1 MPTLFPRVPLWPV
14 LALASTVCHAQVSPP
29 AAAPQAPD
37 ASAMKNLLSQ
47 NPAGALPGAV
57 PAGSPPAPGAPP
69 AGGPPSQ
76 GAPQPPPPPAPANG
90 LPTSVLSNP
99 NQPPPAAGDPT
110 QNAAGA
116 AFDNRL
122 PALDPAGGLI
132 RFNGQTWSITDNAV
146 FRARFEKYLN
156 TPEENGEE
164 EKAHREILSKIIAML
179 DPNVFNANT
188 ISNAYRL
195 LAKAAGYPGD
205 SRLSDTIAN
214 AIYTVWASKR
224 NQLRLAEANRI
235 LEEENDRIRTNMA
248 RRSQSEADSMRQSSR
263 EVTPRAP
270 MPAPGANAQPPRPQQ
285 PAPQN
290 TQDPTAAQPPGTGTN
305 PGLPGGTPAPG
316 SNAPADTGLNPP
328 VPTAEKLQSSATS
341 FSAVRIAGYAEKM
354 VENSIKVRANSLKGG
369 VSELQ
374 AKLEYQGLLVQLF
387 MQRRFHHVIIGC
399 RFYRAI
405 FSDGSDSKLQLPESS
420 QMPFTKG
427 SGLPAT
433 VSTIE
438 ALTNELIRETQTGVQ
453 AFHRLYEYGE
463 LRSASERLRDALLVG
478 EFLPEIRTLPF
489 DRKRRVLGFVEKL
502 SRLQSAIETKDYTLA
517 QEILSATDGIKAMA
531 KDFDATRP
539 NALIE
544 TARNAA
550 RLHLAKARSA
560 AISGDKAAF
569 AAALEE
575 AGKIWPNNPELQEVA
590 NKAFAANDQMSQA
603 TVELDQLIAQK
614 NIRRIADEAPRFL
627 AATHNAPPEKQAQL
641 KAVLEDFK
649 SMETALMASKE
660 LDRLGNP
667 AGAWETLDKIAQKF
681 PEDVQINQSRA
692 LYSAKAADF
701 VRTVQGARDLETR
714 SQMPSSLAWYL
725 KAQRLYPKSTLADE
739 GIQRLK
745 QAVMPASSTPAP

>member
-1 MPTLFPRVPLWPV
+1 MQKHFPSVPLWPV
-14 LALASTVCHAQVSPP
+14 LALVSTVCHAQVPP
-29 AAAPQAPD
+29 GKGPQLPD
-37 ASAMKNLLSQ
+37 ASQIKNLLPSNAGAPQ
-47 NPAGALPGAV
+47 PGSAPAAPNPTAPPASTGAPAGPP
-57 PAGSPPAPGAPP
+57 PAGSPP
-69 AGGPPSQ
+69 
-76 GAPQPPPPPAPANG
+76 PPPPANG
-90 LPTSVLSNP
+90 SPTSVLSNP
-99 NQPPPAAGDPT
+99 NQPAPAAGDPT
-110 QNAAGA
+110 QSTPGA

-164 EKAHREILSKIIAML
+164 EKAHRETLSKIIAML

-195 LAKAAGYPGD
+195 LARAAGYPGD

-224 NQLRLAEANRI
+224 NQQRLDESNRI
-235 LEEENDRIRTNMA
+235 LEEENERIRTNLA
-248 RRSQSEADSMRQSSR
+248 RRGQTEADNMRQNSR
-263 EVTPRAP
+263 ETSPRNPAP
-270 MPAPGANAQPPRPQQ
+270 PAGTNSQPRSQPAPPPPQNPPSSPTGGPDSNPGAPGGSPVPGANAPADAASAQQPP
-285 PAPQN
+285 
-290 TQDPTAAQPPGTGTN
+290 
-305 PGLPGGTPAPG
+305 LP
-316 SNAPADTGLNPP
+316 S
-328 VPTAEKLQSSATS
+328 AEKLQSSATS
-341 FSAVRIAGYAEKM
+341 FGSVRIAGYAEKL
-354 VENSIKVRANSLKGG
+354 VENSVKIRANSLKGG

-387 MQRRFHHVIIGC
+387 LQRRFHHVVIGC

-405 FSDGSDSKLQLPESS
+405 FSDGSDSKLQLPESN
-420 QMPFTKG
+420 QMMFTKG
-427 SGLPAT
+427 TGLQAT

-438 ALTNELIRETQTGVQ
+438 ALTNELIRETQTGIQ
-453 AFHRLYEYGE
+453 AFHRLYEFGE

-478 EFLPEIRTLPF
+478 EFLPEVRTVPF
-489 DRKRRVLGFVEKL
+489 ERKRRVLGFVEKL
-502 SRLQSAIETKDYTLA
+502 NRLQSAIETKDYTLA
-517 QEILSATDGIKAMA
+517 QELLSAPDGIKTLA

-560 AISGDKAAF
+560 AIAGDKAAF

-590 NKAFAANDQMSQA
+590 NKAFSANDQMSQA
-603 TVELDQLIAQK
+603 LVELDQLIAQK
-614 NIRRIADEAPRFL
+614 NIRRIADEAGRFL
-627 AATHNAPPEKQAQL
+627 AATHTASPEKQAQL
-641 KAVLEDFK
+641 KAILEDFK

-660 LDRLGNP
+660 LDRLGNA
-667 AGAWETLDKIAQKF
+667 AGAWETLDKIALKF
-681 PEDVQINQSRA
+681 PEDVQINQLRA
-692 LYSAKAADF
+692 LYTTKAADF

-714 SQMPSSLAWYL
+714 SQLPPSLAWYL
-725 KAQRLYPKSTLADE
+725 KAQRLYPKSTLAEE

-745 QAVMPASSTPAP
+745 QAVMPAGAAPTP